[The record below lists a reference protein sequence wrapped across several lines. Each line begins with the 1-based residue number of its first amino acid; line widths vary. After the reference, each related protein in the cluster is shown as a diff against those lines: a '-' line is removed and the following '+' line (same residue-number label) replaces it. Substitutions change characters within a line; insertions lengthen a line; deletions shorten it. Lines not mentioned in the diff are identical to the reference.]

1 MNLSTIRNQ
10 NYVRQMLEIQR
21 QFEDEAGEVF
31 ILVLLGEERKK
42 ERPPEQ
48 GEEDDATTSR
58 SLPDHPLDLRVAGSS
73 LR

>member
-1 MNLSTIRNQ
+1 MNISTIRNQ

-21 QFEDEAGEVF
+21 QFEDEAGEGL
-31 ILVLLGEERKK
+31 ILALLGGERKK
-42 ERPPEQ
+42 GRPPEQ

-58 SLPDHPLDLRVAGSS
+58 PLPDHPLDLRVACSS

>member
-1 MNLSTIRNQ
+1 
-10 NYVRQMLEIQR
+10 MLEIQR

-58 SLPDHPLDLRVAGSS
+58 PHYLITRLT
-73 LR
+73 